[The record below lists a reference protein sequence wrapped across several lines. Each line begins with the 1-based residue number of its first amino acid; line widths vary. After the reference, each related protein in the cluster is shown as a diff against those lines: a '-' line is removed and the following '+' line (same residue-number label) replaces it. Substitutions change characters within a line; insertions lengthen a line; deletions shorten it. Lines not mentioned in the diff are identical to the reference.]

1 MHRNIS
7 MTRDTDQ
14 QGLTLKEI
22 LILFACIAIVGIVSI
37 NVYVRL
43 MERAKTINLINQ
55 TATIINNTFAFY
67 KGHPPYKDLNNA
79 TAIELE
85 LIPAE
90 MIHGKNKI
98 QHPFKGSVII
108 RSLYENQGFT
118 LVYRDLPSTV
128 CRVIA
133 TTYWGGSDSGLKY
146 MFVDNQK
153 RSIPKRFPQKLAENQ
168 YDTSQIPLP
177 KEDAA
182 VVCKCKRNNC
192 SVTFIYQ

>member
-1 MHRNIS
+1 MKKIF
-7 MTRDTDQ
+7 DQ

-55 TATIINNTFAFY
+55 TASIINNTYAFY
-67 KGHPPYKDLNNA
+67 KGHPPYEDLRNA
-79 TAIELE
+79 TAIERG
-85 LIPAE
+85 LIPDE
-90 MIHGKNKI
+90 MIHGKTTIK
-98 QHPFKGSVII
+98 HPFKGSVII
-108 RSLYENQGFT
+108 RSINKNLGFT
-118 LVYRDLPSTV
+118 LVYRNLPAAA

-146 MFVDNQK
+146 MFVNNEE
-153 RSIPKRFPQKLAENQ
+153 RPIPKRFPKKLADNE

-182 VVCKCKRNNC
+182 LACKCKRNNC